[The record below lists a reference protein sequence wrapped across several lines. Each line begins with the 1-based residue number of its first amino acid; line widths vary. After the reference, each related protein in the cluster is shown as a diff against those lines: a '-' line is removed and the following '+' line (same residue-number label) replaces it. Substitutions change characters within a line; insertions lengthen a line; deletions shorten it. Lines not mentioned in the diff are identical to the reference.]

1 MLSNWVKFIF
11 ASVGWIKD
19 FVMSFFA
26 LKANGNEFRGAIY
39 DVSYIIAEISLN
51 ALAPP
56 FSKVITRA
64 LIFFSK

>member
-1 MLSNWVKFIF
+1 
-11 ASVGWIKD
+11 
-19 FVMSFFA
+19 MSLFA
-26 LKANGNEFRGAIY
+26 LKAKGNEFRGAIY